1 VLALLHLVLTCCHR
15 TMGGVQFGNRYLVDL
30 LPPLYLGLCLW
41 MPKGERFRQWQIP
54 LFIFGL
60 VLNTLGTYTTYL

>member
-1 VLALLHLVLTCCHR
+1 
-15 TMGGVQFGNRYLVDL
+15 MGGVQFGNRYLVDL